1 MTTIHIREAVL
12 ADAEVIVQLI
22 GELAAHGN
30 DHSPLTAAYLADYL
44 GVRHNTILLA
54 ERDQQVVGL
63 LAYSLRPNLYHAAD
77 GCLIEELIVRS
88 TARGQGIGSALL
100 TETLNRAK
108 AHGCAEIS
116 VSTMPDNQAAIRL
129 YRVHGLTE
137 EVVLLEKH
145 FK

>member
-44 GVRHNTILLA
+44 AAHSTILLA
-54 ERDQQVVGL
+54 ERGQQVVGL

-77 GCLIEELIVRS
+77 GCLIEELIVHS
-88 TARGQGIGSALL
+88 AARGQGVGSALL

-116 VSTMPDNQAAIRL
+116 VSTMPDNQAAIKPDPIIKCPDR
-129 YRVHGLTE
+129 
-137 EVVLLEKH
+137 
-145 FK
+145 